1 MTYRFVVEAD
11 APGNGV
17 RLDQFLSD
25 RELSFTRS
33 QIKRRIEEGEVTVN
47 GDHARPAR
55 KLRAGD
61 VVVFSPRPAEPASL
75 RPEDIPLHV
84 LYEDAHLIV
93 IDKPAGLVVHPAAG
107 HASGTLV
114 NALLHHC
121 GDLAGVGGELRPG
134 IVHRLD
140 KDTTGVLVATKDD
153 TTHARLA
160 DLFKN
165 KGVERLYQAV
175 SAPPPKEPSGTI
187 RTLYGR
193 HPTDRKRFSS
203 RVLRGK
209 RAVTHFRVVER
220 FADLAALVEC
230 RLETGRTHQIR
241 VHLSE
246 HGFPLLGDPVYG
258 RLPKDPRLREV
269 ASALGR
275 QALHAA
281 TLAFAHPITGARLE
295 FRSPLPADMVRTEAS
310 LRRLATS

>member
-1 MTYRFVVEAD
+1 VTYRIVVDAEAL
-11 APGNGV
+11 GV
-17 RLDQFLSD
+17 RLDQLLSD
-25 RELSFTRS
+25 RGLPFSRS

-47 GDHARPAR
+47 GQAVRPAR
-55 KLRAGD
+55 KLRLGD
-61 VVVFSPRPAEPASL
+61 VVVFTPAPAEPVSL
-75 RPEDIPLHV
+75 RPEEIPLRV

-140 KDTTGVLVATKDD
+140 KDTSGVLVATKDD

-160 DLFKN
+160 ELFKN
-165 KGVERLYQAV
+165 KDVERLYRAIC
-175 SAPPPKEPSGTI
+175 APPPPQALGTI

-203 RVLRGK
+203 KVDKGK

-220 FADLAALVEC
+220 FGDLAALVEC

-246 HGFPLLGDPVYG
+246 HGFPVLGDRVYG
-258 RLPKDPRLREV
+258 RLPRDAGLRER
-269 ASALGR
+269 ASLLGR

-281 TLAFAHPITGARLE
+281 TLAFAHPMTGARLE
-295 FRSPLPADMVRTEAS
+295 FSSPLPADMTQALFA
-310 LRRLATS
+310 LRLLAGP